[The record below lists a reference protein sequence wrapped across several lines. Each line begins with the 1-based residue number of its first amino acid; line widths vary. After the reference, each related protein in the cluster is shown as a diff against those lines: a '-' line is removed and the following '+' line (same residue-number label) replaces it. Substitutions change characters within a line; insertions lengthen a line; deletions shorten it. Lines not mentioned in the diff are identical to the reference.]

1 MIKMN
6 YGNAKH
12 LKQLKEDYPKI
23 FKDVNRMQSRWT
35 ALRKKLIKKDAEF
48 KRLLPAKVDELLV
61 MDYEGL
67 ADIYENYIVLKLE
80 DEIVDDVK
88 SLFVY
93 ERHKDRYNVTWT
105 GRRLE
110 IVEFLLDKKNGF
122 DIHTCHYCDMA
133 YTNVFEV
140 GKKKITQFDLDHVL
154 DKGKCPILALSLFNF
169 VPSCQVCN
177 GQRIKGSKLL
187 YPDAR
192 LRKKLSPTNLNYDFE
207 GKVKIEVKN
216 KKGECSTIGFEKRM
230 DDYEIKF
237 DTHLDPDY
245 DEVVKAFHLKERY
258 DYHKCEAL
266 RMLDLKER
274 YSDARILEM
283 ARMIASGS
291 KEIVTP
297 HGAGYLAQLK
307 RDVFAKEFR
316 KKFHRSFGKM
326 YDDVMG

>member
-12 LKQLKEDYPKI
+12 LTQLKEDYPKI
-23 FKDVNRMQSRWT
+23 FKGVSRMQSRWT
-35 ALRKKLIKKDAEF
+35 ALRKKLVKKDAEF
-48 KRLLPAKVDELLV
+48 KRLLPAKVYELLV
-61 MDYEGL
+61 MDFEGL
-67 ADIYENYIVLKLE
+67 ADIYEKYIVQVLE
-80 DEIVDDVK
+80 EEIVDDAK
-88 SLFVY
+88 SLFAY
-93 ERHKDRYNVTWT
+93 EGHKDRYDVTWT
-105 GRRLE
+105 GLRSK

-133 YTNVFEV
+133 YINVFEV
-140 GKKKITQFDLDHVL
+140 GKKKKTQFDLDHVL
-154 DKGKCPILALSLFNF
+154 DKGRCPILALSLFNF

-177 GQRIKGSKLL
+177 GQRIKGSRLL

-216 KKGECSTIGFEKRM
+216 KKWECSTIGFEKRM

-245 DEVVKAFHLKERY
+245 NEEVKAFHLKERY
-258 DYHKCEAL
+258 EYHKCEAL

-283 ARMIASGS
+283 ARMIAGGS
-291 KEIVTP
+291 KVKMTLL
-297 HGAGYLAQLK
+297 GAGYLALLK
-307 RDVFAKEFR
+307 EDVFAKEFR

-326 YDDVMG
+326 YDDVME

>member
-6 YGNAKH
+6 YGKAKH
-12 LKQLKEDYPKI
+12 LKQLKENYPKI
-23 FKDVNRMQSRWT
+23 FKGVSRMQSRWT
-35 ALRKKLIKKDAEF
+35 ALRKKLVKKDAEF
-48 KRLLPAKVDELLV
+48 KRLLPAKVYELLV
-61 MDYEGL
+61 MDFEGL
-67 ADIYENYIVLKLE
+67 ADIYEKYIVQVLE
-80 DEIVDDVK
+80 EEIVDDAK
-88 SLFVY
+88 SLFAY
-93 ERHKDRYNVTWT
+93 EGHKDRYDVTWT
-105 GRRLE
+105 GLRSK

-133 YTNVFEV
+133 YINVFEV
-140 GKKKITQFDLDHVL
+140 GKKKKTQFDLDHVL
-154 DKGKCPILALSLFNF
+154 DKGRCPILALSLFNF

-177 GQRIKGSKLL
+177 GQRIKGNRLL

-245 DEVVKAFHLKERY
+245 DEEVKAFYLKERY
-258 DYHKCEAL
+258 DYHKFEAL

-274 YSDARILEM
+274 YSDARIIEM
-283 ARMIASGS
+283 ARMIAGES
-291 KEIVTP
+291 KVKMTP
-297 HGAGYLAQLK
+297 LGAGYLALLK
-307 RDVFAKEFR
+307 EDVFAKEFR